1 MKLIVLNLPRDFT
14 EEALAEL
21 FKPNG
26 KIAACSV
33 VTDDATGVSKGFGF
47 VEMAYKKDARFAIKR
62 LHNSKL
68 GENRIRVKP
77 ADQPEIGKSETGNPE
92 PGKTDTE

>member
-21 FKPNG
+21 FTPNG
-26 KIAACSV
+26 KIAACSI
-33 VTDDATGVSKGFGF
+33 VTDDETGTSKGFGF

-62 LHNSKL
+62 LHNSTL
-68 GENRIRVKP
+68 GKNRIRVKP
-77 ADQPEIGKSETGNPE
+77 ADQQDSGKPAPE
-92 PGKTDTE
+92 

>member
-14 EEALAEL
+14 EEALMEL

-26 KIAACSV
+26 TIAACSI
-33 VTDDATGVSKGFGF
+33 VTDDETGTSKGFGF

-62 LHNSKL
+62 LHNSTL
-68 GENRIRVKP
+68 GKNRIRVKP
-77 ADQPEIGKSETGNPE
+77 AEPVGGESASTRKPGTEETR
-92 PGKTDTE
+92 TD